1 MKITQEFFN
10 LIDEFEVFISDIVLL
25 EIEQAPE
32 QKKKLLLNAINKYKI
47 SALESTE

>member
-10 LIDEFEVFISDIVLL
+10 LIDEYEIFISDIVLL

-32 QKKKLLLNAINKYKI
+32 PKKELLLNIINKYKMR
-47 SALESTE
+47 ALESSE